1 MKILL
6 ACDGEHQPYLEAIA
20 NAIRAFR
27 SYVEVA
33 LIDIEEL
40 ETQVERLHPQLV
52 IVSGSRVP
60 SNPVE
65 PQLLGHIEAFPESE
79 QPSKFRVGERSWE
92 ATTIPTVGEILSVVD
107 EVHALYGTS
116 REQVPTDTEG
126 RKENA

>member
-1 MKILL
+1 MRVLL
-6 ACDGEHQPYLEAIA
+6 AGDGEHLLYLEAIA

-33 LIDIEEL
+33 VIDIEEL

-92 ATTIPTVGEILSVVD
+92 ATSPTVGEILSVVD